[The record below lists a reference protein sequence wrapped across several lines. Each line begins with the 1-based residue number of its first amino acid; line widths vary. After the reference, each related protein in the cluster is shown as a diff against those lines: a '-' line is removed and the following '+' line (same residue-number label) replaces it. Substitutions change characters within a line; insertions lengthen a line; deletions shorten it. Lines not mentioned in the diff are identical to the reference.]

1 MKFNLADVFETVAD
15 AVPERVVLS
24 YEGNQTTYAEM
35 DRQAN
40 QVAHFFASRGIGAD
54 DKVALFLKNSPEHVQ
69 TLIATIKLRAVPV
82 NVNYRYTD
90 AELEYIFDNSDAA
103 AIIVELPEHQASV
116 ARLLAKLP
124 MVRAVF

>member
-40 QVAHFFASRGIGAD
+40 QVAHFFASRE
-54 DKVALFLKNSPEHVQ
+54 S
-69 TLIATIKLRAVPV
+69 VPTT
-82 NVNYRYTD
+82 R
-90 AELEYIFDNSDAA
+90 
-103 AIIVELPEHQASV
+103 
-116 ARLLAKLP
+116 
-124 MVRAVF
+124 